1 MILIM
6 NPNIHMYMHSFID
19 LFSSRS
25 LLFEAIINTTSLK
38 QSKPLKIKFHQ
49 YVLHTFYILIECR
62 QNNKRKNIIHTNKDP
77 QTLYKKSYKKN
88 IEPKENRL
96 D

>member
-1 MILIM
+1 M

-49 YVLHTFYILIECR
+49 YVLHTFCR
-62 QNNKRKNIIHTNKDP
+62 KNNKRKNIIHTNKDP